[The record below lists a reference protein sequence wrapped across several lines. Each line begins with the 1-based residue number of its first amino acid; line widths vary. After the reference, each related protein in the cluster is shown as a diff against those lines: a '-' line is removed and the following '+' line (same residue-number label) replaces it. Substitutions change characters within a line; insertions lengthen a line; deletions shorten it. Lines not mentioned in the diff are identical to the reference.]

1 MGALGL
7 ALLCVALNVAAGGE
21 PPAAAAQDEIR
32 RLLATLEESGCEFA
46 RNGKWYPAGE
56 ARRHLERKYA
66 EAVRRDVI
74 RSSED
79 FIRHVASASSISG
92 EPYQVRCKPAEAVP
106 SAVWLNRELMRYRS
120 RTGAGN

>member
-7 ALLCVALNVAAGGE
+7 ALLCVALNAAAGGE

-32 RLLATLEESGCEFA
+32 RLLATLEGSGCEFA

-56 ARRHLERKYA
+56 ARRHLERKYG
-66 EAVRRDVI
+66 EAVRRDLI

-79 FIRHVASASSISG
+79 FIRLVASGSSVSG
-92 EPYQVRCKPAEAVP
+92 EPYQVRCNASPAVP
-106 SAVWLNRELMRYRS
+106 SAVWLNQELMRYRNPA
-120 RTGAGN
+120 GAGK